1 MRFCIVTVVLHPVS
15 IQSLAGVPLDVHS
28 VAVGSGYLG
37 AALGVGMVVPQI
49 VRIRQNPAMPGVSV
63 LSWSLTALSCL
74 TWLLYGVRGGVLP
87 QIPGNVLI
95 VSGAVLV
102 ALTAP
107 SVVDAGARAAGIGLP
122 AVGLVAAAT
131 VLPPQAIAYLAFGI
145 GLAAALPQTLT
156 SFARAGADESAV
168 SIPAWLMRAG
178 SQAAWLLYAILLS
191 DVAVAVAASV
201 TLASALLL
209 LAIESR
215 RPARRAV
222 LVRA

>member
-1 MRFCIVTVVLHPVS
+1 MH
-15 IQSLAGVPLDVHS
+15 SL
-28 VAVGSGYLG
+28 AVGSGYLG

-49 VRIRQNPAMPGVSV
+49 LRIRRNPAMPGVSV
-63 LSWSLTALSCL
+63 LSWSLTSLSCL

-102 ALTAP
+102 ALSAP
-107 SVVDAGARAAGIGLP
+107 SAIGTAVRAIALGAPAACLG
-122 AVGLVAAAT
+122 VAAT

-145 GLAAALPQTLT
+145 GLLAALPQTVT
-156 SFARAGADESAV
+156 SFARASAHESAV

-178 SQAAWLLYAILLS
+178 SQAAWLLYAVLLG

-209 LAIESR
+209 LAIETR
-215 RPARRAV
+215 RPAPRVVLARA
-222 LVRA
+222 